1 MKKLIIL
8 VALLTIF
15 SSCSEDE
22 AEAIVTTDYYGKWT
36 LVSMS
41 GSFQNSGTT
50 GTAMAW
56 QEFYLFNTNGTF
68 TKSRER
74 NGVKTTLSGTYTTTT
89 QSDGIYF
96 ELTYPNDSEII
107 GSCYGNQKEVLYLTA
122 NNSLSST
129 WSYCD
134 GPGLEYKK

>member
-8 VALLTIF
+8 VAFFSFL
-15 SSCSEDE
+15 SSCSKGD
-22 AEAIVTTDYYGKWT
+22 AVKIDSTGYYGKWT

-41 GSFQNSGTT
+41 GSIPNSETT
-50 GTAMAW
+50 GAAMEW

-74 NGVKTTLSGTYTTTT
+74 NSVKTSVSGTYTTTT

-96 ELTYPNDSEII
+96 DLAYLKDSEII
-107 GSCYGNQKEVLYLTA
+107 GSCYGNRKEGLFLDA
-122 NNSLSST
+122 NTSLSST

-134 GPGLEYKK
+134 GPVLKYKK

>member
-1 MKKLIIL
+1 MKNLVIL
-8 VALLTIF
+8 VAFLSVF
-15 SSCSEDE
+15 SSCSKDD
-22 AEAIVTTDYYGKWT
+22 AVTMDSTGYYGKWT

-41 GSFQNSGTT
+41 GSIPNSETT
-50 GTAMAW
+50 GAAMEW

-74 NGVKTTLSGTYTTTT
+74 NLVKTSISGTYTTTT

-96 ELTYPNDSEII
+96 ELTYPNDSELI
-107 GSCYGNQKEVLYLTA
+107 GNCYGNLKEVLYLTV

-129 WSYCD
+129 WKSCD

>member
-1 MKKLIIL
+1 MKKLIVI
-8 VALLTIF
+8 VAFFSFL
-15 SSCSEDE
+15 SSCSKGNTVKMDG
-22 AEAIVTTDYYGKWT
+22 TGYYGKWT

-41 GSFQNSGTT
+41 GSIPNSETT
-50 GTAMAW
+50 GAAMEW

-74 NGVKTTLSGTYTTTT
+74 NLTKTSISGTYTTTT
-89 QSDGIYF
+89 QSDEIYF
-96 ELTYPNDSEII
+96 DLTYPKDSEII
-107 GSCYGNQKEVLYLTA
+107 GSCYGNPKEVLFLDA

-134 GPGLEYKK
+134 GPVLKYKK

>member
-8 VALLTIF
+8 VAFFSFL
-15 SSCSEDE
+15 SSCSKGDT
-22 AEAIVTTDYYGKWT
+22 VTMNSTGYYGKWT

-41 GSFQNSGTT
+41 GSIPNSETT
-50 GTAMAW
+50 GAAMEW

-68 TKSRER
+68 TKSRKK
-74 NGVKTTLSGTYTTTT
+74 NSAKTSISGTYTTTT

-96 ELTYPNDSEII
+96 DLTYPEDSELI
-107 GSCYGNQKEVLYLTA
+107 GSCYGNLKEGLYLA
-122 NNSLSST
+122 DNNSLSST

-134 GPGLEYKK
+134 GPVLQYKK